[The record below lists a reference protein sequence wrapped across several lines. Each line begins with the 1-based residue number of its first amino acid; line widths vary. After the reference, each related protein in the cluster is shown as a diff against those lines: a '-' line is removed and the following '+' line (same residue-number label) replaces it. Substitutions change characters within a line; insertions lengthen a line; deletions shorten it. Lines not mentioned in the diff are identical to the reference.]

1 MKRYRNISLATKLT
15 KVNPAGLFMICILLL
30 FAGCNSDHSGGVKPA
45 IPKRINGIIISD
57 DNQTWNC
64 TITGNQS
71 LTFTAINQVSPTG
84 LLLYFPDTTLDFA
97 GTVPIPPDNEILS
110 AIEASAINSGDKNNA
125 RILILLKRDRPYE
138 LSPDGQGLK
147 ISFPKT
153 TARQEDPGM
162 NIDSATADK
171 DDNIGDKEVPVAGRL
186 MSVTATSLKNHM
198 IVNVNADGTIFDY
211 QSFAIKNPARIVFDI
226 FNLKG
231 GPDASEQIISVASNW
246 VKQIRYFAYADKI
259 RLVLDT
265 DEDYLSEYFSFP
277 TASGLLI
284 YIGRTPE
291 PFNIQ
296 P

>member
-1 MKRYRNISLATKLT
+1 MKRYRNISLATKLI
-15 KVNPAGLFMICILLL
+15 KVNLAGLLIICIPLL
-30 FAGCNSDHSGGVKPA
+30 FAGCNSDNAGGVTPA
-45 IPKRINGIIISD
+45 IPKRINEILISD
-57 DNQTWNC
+57 DNETWNC

-84 LLLYFPDTTLDFA
+84 LLLNFPDTTLDFA
-97 GTVPIPPDNEILS
+97 GTVPIPPHNEILS
-110 AIEASAINSGDKNNA
+110 AIEANEINSGDKRNT

-153 TARQEDPGM
+153 TARQEDLGV
-162 NIDSATADK
+162 NIDSVTANK
-171 DDNIGDKEVPVAGRL
+171 DDNKGDKEVPIAGRL
-186 MSVTATSLKNHM
+186 ASVTATPLKNHM
-198 IVNVNADGTIFDY
+198 IVNVNADGTISDY
-211 QSFAIKNPARIVFDI
+211 RSFAIKNPARIVFDI

-231 GPDASEQIISVASNW
+231 PQAGEQIISVASNW

-265 DEDYLSEYFSFP
+265 DEDYLTEYFSFP

-291 PFNIQ
+291 PFHHKR
-296 P
+296 

>member
-1 MKRYRNISLATKLT
+1 MEYWVSKKVI
-15 KVNPAGLFMICILLL
+15 KVNLAGLLMICIPLL
-30 FAGCNSDHSGGVKPA
+30 FAGCNTDNSGGVKPA
-45 IPKRINGIIISD
+45 IPKRINEILISD
-57 DNQTWNC
+57 DDETWSC

-84 LLLYFPDTTLDFA
+84 LLLNFPDTTLDFA
-97 GTVPIPPDNEILS
+97 GTVPIPPDNAILS
-110 AIEASAINSGDKNNA
+110 AIEANEINTGDKKNT

-153 TARQEDPGM
+153 TARQEDHGV
-162 NIDSATADK
+162 NIDSVTANK
-171 DDNIGDKEVPVAGRL
+171 DDNKDDNEVPIAGRL
-186 MSVTATSLKNHM
+186 ASVTATPLKNHM
-198 IVNVNADGTIFDY
+198 IVNVNADGTISDY

-231 GPDASEQIISVASNW
+231 PQAGEQIISVGSNW

-265 DEDYLSEYFSFP
+265 DEDYLTEYFSFP

-284 YIGRTPE
+284 YIGRTPQ
-291 PFNIQ
+291 PFPNKR
-296 P
+296 

>member
-1 MKRYRNISLATKLT
+1 MKRYRNISLATKLI
-15 KVNPAGLFMICILLL
+15 KVNLAGLLMIYIPLLL
-30 FAGCNSDHSGGVKPA
+30 AGCNSDNAGGVTPA
-45 IPKRINGIIISD
+45 IPKRINEILISD
-57 DNQTWNC
+57 DNETWNC

-84 LLLYFPDTTLDFA
+84 LLLNFPDTTLDFT
-97 GTVPIPPDNEILS
+97 GTVPIPPHNDILS
-110 AIEASAINSGDKNNA
+110 AIEANEINSGDKRNT

-153 TARQEDPGM
+153 TARQEDRGV
-162 NIDSATADK
+162 NIDSVTAKK
-171 DDNIGDKEVPVAGRL
+171 DDNKGDKEVLIAGRL
-186 MSVTATSLKNHM
+186 ASVTATPLKNHM
-198 IVNVNADGTIFDY
+198 IVNVNADGTISDY

-231 GPDASEQIISVASNW
+231 PQAGEQIISVASNW

-265 DEDYLSEYFSFP
+265 DEDYLTEYFSFP

-291 PFNIQ
+291 PFHHKR
-296 P
+296 

>member
-1 MKRYRNISLATKLT
+1 MKRYRNINLTTKLT
-15 KVNPAGLFMICILLL
+15 KVNAVGLFMIFILLL
-30 FAGCNSDHSGGVKPA
+30 FAGCNSDNSGGVRPA
-45 IPKRINGIIISD
+45 IPKRINEILISD
-57 DNQTWNC
+57 DNETWNC

-97 GTVPIPPDNEILS
+97 GTVTIPPDNEILS
-110 AIEASAINSGDKNNA
+110 AVEASAINSRDKNNA

-153 TARQEDPGM
+153 TARQEDPGV
-162 NIDSATADK
+162 NIDSAAANK
-171 DDNIGDKEVPVAGRL
+171 NENKGDMEVPVAGRL
-186 MSVTATSLKNHM
+186 MSVTATPLKNHM
-198 IVNVNADGTIFDY
+198 IINVHADGTIFDY

-231 GPDASEQIISVASNW
+231 VPDAREQIISVASNW

-265 DEDYLSEYFSFP
+265 DEEYLSEYFSFP
-277 TASGLLI
+277 TASGLII

-291 PFNIQ
+291 PFNIR